1 MRVNTIKFSERAV
14 AFIDLLGFKNLV
26 REAHARP
33 AALKRLS
40 RLMRTI
46 RSNEP
51 LNRVVN
57 HPVPRELYPK
67 SLEISDSIILSTPLT
82 HPDHSWYSGL
92 AVIVMRCS
100 QIAAIL
106 FEEGYLVTGAI
117 NVGPVHHTQHNIV
130 GMAYQ
135 DAYERQ
141 SRVESPGIVLCPE
154 AATAWDASP
163 YRVGASDLCLNR
175 AVAFKDKDSEGRPIS
190 NKREAIIV
198 NVFNPTC
205 MNSVRSL
212 ERPGPAP
219 KMDDVWLS
227 GRIKRIDELIQENV
241 ARFAASGSSPHETAL
256 AKWRWCEELFRDRG
270 RPGLEQYLTLPVSL
284 IG

>member
-1 MRVNTIKFSERAV
+1 MGVKTIKFSERAV
-14 AFIDLLGFKNLV
+14 AFVDLLGFKNLV
-26 REAHARP
+26 RDAHTSP

-40 RLMRTI
+40 RLMRMI
-46 RSNEP
+46 QSNEP

-57 HPVPRELYPK
+57 HPVPRELHPK

-106 FEEGYLVTGAI
+106 LEEGYLVTGAI
-117 NVGPVHHTQHNIV
+117 NVGPVHHTQRNIV

-135 DAYERQ
+135 DAYEWQ

-154 AATAWDASP
+154 AAIAWDTSQ
-163 YRVGASDLCLNR
+163 YRVGTSDLCLSR
-175 AVAFKDKDSEGRPIS
+175 TVAFKDQDSQGRPIS
-190 NKREAIIV
+190 KKREAIIV
-198 NVFNPTC
+198 NAFEPSH
-205 MNSVRSL
+205 MNSVRAL
-212 ERPGPAP
+212 ESPGSVP
-219 KMDDVWLS
+219 KMDDVWLL

-241 ARFAASGSSPHETAL
+241 ARFAPGGSSPHEPAL
-256 AKWRWCEELFRDRG
+256 AKWKWCEEVFRDRG
-270 RPGLEQYLTLPVSL
+270 RPGLERYLSLPLSL